1 MGLFRY
7 EAVDKTG
14 RVLHGAMNA
23 RDELEVTDNLGRM
36 GYTVQSVY
44 PADASRG
51 AQAPAVQAAVAS
63 ASTVV
68 SASRT
73 PVSVRSV
80 VPLSTLTS
88 FFRQVSTLVKSGIP
102 LYQSFVD
109 MSAMA
114 RNRHLCR
121 VLPHMRDA
129 IQSGQKLSGAM
140 AAHPE
145 VFPVWTTA
153 SVWAGELA
161 GKLDIAL
168 EEVADELEKEASD
181 ARFASIWWVITKL
194 TIISCVF
201 ILPLCDLSKVLG
213 PTLNPTNGKDALTE
227 VIAVVVGII
236 LKWTPLAIGL
246 GLLFVGWTAA
256 KRIPS
261 VRAALDSMLLY
272 VPVWGNLHKYRSL
285 ARFLHVLDGLYA
297 AGISPGTAWDAASLT
312 ARNNEI
318 ARRLKQSRLTLTGVE
333 RAADLFG
340 ASGAFESD
348 DMGMAAAGE
357 KAGRLPEAL
366 AQIARIYDDRAAHLK
381 SVGRMWSVSFFI
393 TSQLIVS
400 GIATIIMT
408 YSYFNKLFAGAGL
421 GF

>member
-14 RVLHGAMNA
+14 RVLHGAMSA
-23 RDELEVTDNLGRM
+23 RDELQVSDNLAKM
-36 GYTVQSVY
+36 GYSVQAIH
-44 PADASRG
+44 PADAARSAQG
-51 AQAPAVQAAVAS
+51 TGVQAPAASVAPVAS
-63 ASTVV
+63 AT
-68 SASRT
+68 AA

-80 VPLSTLTS
+80 VPLATLSS
-88 FFRQVSTLVKSGIP
+88 FFRQMSTLVKSGIP
-102 LYQSFVD
+102 LYQSLSD
-109 MSAMA
+109 MIPMA
-114 RNRHLCR
+114 RNKHLR
-121 VLPHMRDA
+121 SALPRMRDA

-140 AAHPE
+140 AAHPG
-145 VFPVWTTA
+145 VFPVWATA

-161 GKLDIAL
+161 GNLDIAL
-168 EEVADELEKEASD
+168 EEVATDLEKEASD
-181 ARFASIWWVITKL
+181 ARYGSIWWVLTKL
-194 TIISCVF
+194 TVVSCVF
-201 ILPLCDLSKVLG
+201 ILPLCDLSKVLA
-213 PTLNPTNGKDALTE
+213 PTLSPNSSNTLAE
-227 VIAVVVGII
+227 VMAVVAGII
-236 LKWTPLAIGL
+236 LRWTPLAIGV
-246 GLLFVGWTAA
+246 GLLFVAWTAV

-261 VRAALDSMLLY
+261 VRSALDSMILY
-272 VPVWGNLHKYRSL
+272 VPVWGKLHKYRSL
-285 ARFLHVLDGLYA
+285 ARFLHVLDGLHA

-318 ARRLKQSRLTLTGVE
+318 ARRLRQSRQRLTGVE

-348 DMGMAAAGE
+348 DVGMASAGE

-366 AQIARIYDDRAAHLK
+366 EQLARIYDDRAAHQK

-393 TSQLIVS
+393 TSQIIVS

-408 YSYFNKLFAGAGL
+408 YSYFNKFTSGAGL